1 MEETL
6 SVELTD
12 TLYVGETQ
20 AVLVED
26 ADKLGVRVFERVT
39 EPVVEADRQS
49 EEEPDAV
56 RLVEGDRVVV
66 GQVVGL

>member
-6 SVELTD
+6 SVELTE
-12 TLYVGETQ
+12 TLYVGEAQ

-26 ADKLGVRVFERVT
+26 ADKLGVRVSERAT
-39 EPVVEADRQS
+39 EPVGEADRQS
-49 EEEPDAV
+49 EEDPDAV
-56 RLVEGDRVVV
+56 RLSEGDRVVV